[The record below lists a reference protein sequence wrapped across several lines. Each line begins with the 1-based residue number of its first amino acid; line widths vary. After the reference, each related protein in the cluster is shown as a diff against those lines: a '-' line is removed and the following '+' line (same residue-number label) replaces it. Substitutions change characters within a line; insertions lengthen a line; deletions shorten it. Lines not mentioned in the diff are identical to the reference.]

1 MTPPRPSTPVPG
13 GGPTP
18 AGAAPG
24 RAATAA
30 PGNLLATRSD
40 RLAAAFE
47 VLAGVAHEL
56 NNPLAGVLGYAELL
70 LRREPPA
77 EWRGDVEAL
86 HREASRCARL
96 ANDLLALARG
106 WPGEVRPV
114 DPAKLVREGRE
125 AVAPRLAA
133 GGAAGSQGP
142 QGRIRWE
149 EKLPAGLPTV
159 LGDSGRLRQALV
171 HVVRNACDAI
181 EEFRGEGTIV
191 VTGVTEGGWLDL
203 AVEDDGPGMGPAVL
217 SRLFEPFFTTRAP
230 GRGIGLGLALVHAIV
245 SDHRGEVAV
254 KSRLGGGTT
263 VRLRLPVGQGPPR
276 RPRTTPSTL
285 SWSRGALVV
294 TGREDLANALADAL
308 LGLRWRCHV
317 APTLA
322 VAATLAAR
330 NRYDAALVEGAL
342 AAEAGPVL
350 RAKLAGRTVAVP
362 SATVSL
368 EWLAAAL
375 ARALL
380 GQA

>member
-1 MTPPRPSTPVPG
+1 MTPPRP
-13 GGPTP
+13 PTP
-18 AGAAPG
+18 PATGAALVGASPA
-24 RAATAA
+24 RAGATAA
-30 PGNLLATRSD
+30 PGASLASRGD

-114 DPAKLVREGRE
+114 DAGKLVREARE
-125 AVAPRLAA
+125 AVSARLAPAGPGGNGGEIRWEERLAA
-133 GGAAGSQGP
+133 G
-142 QGRIRWE
+142 
-149 EKLPAGLPTV
+149 LPAV

-191 VTGVTEGGWLDL
+191 VSGSAEGGWLDI

-217 SRLFEPFFTTRAP
+217 GRLFEPFFTTRAP

-245 SDHRGEVAV
+245 TDHRGEVAV
-254 KSRLGGGTT
+254 KSRLGSGTS

-294 TGREDLANALADAL
+294 TGREDLANALSDAL

-317 APTLA
+317 APTPA
-322 VAATLAAR
+322 IAAALSAR
-330 NRYDAALVEGAL
+330 NRYDAALVDPAL
-342 AAEAGPVL
+342 AAEAGPAL

-362 SATVSL
+362 SATVTL